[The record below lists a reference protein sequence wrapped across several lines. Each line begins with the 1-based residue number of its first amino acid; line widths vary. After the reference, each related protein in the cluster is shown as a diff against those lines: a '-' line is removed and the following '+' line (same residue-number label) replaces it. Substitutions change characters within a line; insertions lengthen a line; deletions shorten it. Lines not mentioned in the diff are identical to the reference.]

1 MKMQLH
7 LLGQVVLVTFFTQAM
22 YKLPLVSKQHAQLY
36 KNLLF
41 YMKHYWILTD
51 ALYIKA
57 H

>member
-1 MKMQLH
+1 MQLH

-22 YKLPLVSKQHAQLY
+22 YKSPLVSKQHAQLY
-36 KNLLF
+36 KNLMF